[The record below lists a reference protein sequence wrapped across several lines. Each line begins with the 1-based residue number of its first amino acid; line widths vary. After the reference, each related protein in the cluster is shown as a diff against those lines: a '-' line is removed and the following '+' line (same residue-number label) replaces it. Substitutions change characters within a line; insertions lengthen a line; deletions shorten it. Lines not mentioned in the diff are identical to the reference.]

1 MLRCV
6 GSSVFNPQ
14 RHCIASRDIV
24 AYGVCMQHTSASI
37 RLCSSCNC
45 SSSARTRRGGSCLRV
60 IQLYYKTFLIYRTCM
75 RRAPARPVRAC
86 FVREWCTVPKI
97 ILHTSH
103 LHFTLDTSSHLISSE
118 LFSPQI
124 ISSLPV
130 CHLSSP
136 QLFSSE
142 HCSTFL
148 ISSKPFRKLLLSE
161 RSHLYT
167 KNRCAQKAFA
177 QRNFCTQKLETQ
189 MRLHGEAFYT

>member
-1 MLRCV
+1 
-6 GSSVFNPQ
+6 
-14 RHCIASRDIV
+14 
-24 AYGVCMQHTSASI
+24 
-37 RLCSSCNC
+37 
-45 SSSARTRRGGSCLRV
+45 
-60 IQLYYKTFLIYRTCM
+60 M

-148 ISSKPFRKLLLSE
+148 ISSKLFRKLLLSE
-161 RSHLYT
+161 RSRLLVHQKPLRAESFCTEKLLHTEACDTDAFTQRSLLHMRSFYT
-167 KNRCAQKAFA
+167 QHAFT
-177 QRNFCTQKLETQ
+177 QRSFCTQQAFTQRKL
-189 MRLHGEAFYT
+189 

>member
-1 MLRCV
+1 
-6 GSSVFNPQ
+6 
-14 RHCIASRDIV
+14 
-24 AYGVCMQHTSASI
+24 MQHTSASI

-45 SSSARTRRGGSCLRV
+45 SSSACTRRGGSCLRV
-60 IQLYYKTFLIYRTCM
+60 MQLYYKTFLIYRTCM

-86 FVREWCTVPKI
+86 FVREWCNVPKI

-136 QLFSSE
+136 QLFSSR
-142 HCSTFL
+142 L
-148 ISSKPFRKLLLSE
+148 KLLLSE

-167 KNRCAQKAFA
+167 KNRCVQKTFA